1 MGPSVGP
8 PISKRGRISGRS
20 GDLLGTRPLDKVGRS
35 LLRQICIFFPHL
47 IYSEQINADKCL
59 YKKKKNPPK
68 KKKAL
73 NRNDLHVEY
82 LMPPCIVCNFWVE
95 ALWVILLISQSVKFL
110 KSSVILNCHLL
121 FNEKAPPG
129 LDISWD
135 CSTQLAECEEYLVK
149 CTASFIFLFPSISK
163 GIISP
168 L

>member
-8 PISKRGRISGRS
+8 PISKRGRVSGRS
-20 GDLLGTRPLDKVGRS
+20 GDLLGTRPLEKVGRS
-35 LLRQICIFFPHL
+35 LLRLIFIFLYL
-47 IYSEQINADKCL
+47 INSEQVNADKCL
-59 YKKKKNPPK
+59 YKKKKKIHQK
-68 KKKAL
+68 KTL

-95 ALWVILLISQSVKFL
+95 TLWVILLISQSVKFL

-121 FNEKAPPG
+121 FNEKALPG
-129 LDISWD
+129 LDISWV
-135 CSTQLAECEEYLVK
+135 CSTQLAKCEEYLVK
-149 CTASFIFLFPSISK
+149 CPASFIFLFPSISK

>member
-20 GDLLGTRPLDKVGRS
+20 GDLLGTRPLEKVGRS
-35 LLRQICIFFPHL
+35 LLMLIFIFPHL

-59 YKKKKNPPK
+59 YKKKSTK
-68 KKKAL
+68 KKKTL

-121 FNEKAPPG
+121 FNEKASPG

-135 CSTQLAECEEYLVK
+135 CSTQLAKCEEYLVT

-163 GIISP
+163 GFISP